1 MIKESSEDVIRRMSE
16 LMIPIDNQIMMCDN
30 VQDVL
35 ILASSMI
42 VTAKNIYI
50 QNLGGLFSKQLLQ
63 KIVDEIDERVLPV
76 GREIPPEDD

>member
-63 KIVDEIDERVLPV
+63 KIVDEIDEL
-76 GREIPPEDD
+76 